1 MQLWKKL
8 AFPVLALSLWLSQPV
23 KAQSICGGPSTAL
36 VPATADMI
44 AYNQYARFPHGVLY
58 DQDRGRPW
66 QVNEVRY
73 PFPDTA
79 VLLVSIDERT
89 GTGKFLAWKGC
100 FPIPW
105 PKASEHS
112 PHPFVPAPLPEPI
125 YIGNPLT
132 GPVDVASLRG
142 TLLDPNAPD
151 AQTASNNNQD
161 GSDPNQQQDQK
172 EKSKKPEKTPPP
184 SANCSQAAIGAAS
197 SSTRKYA
204 EDSYPRILAEAD
216 KAGVTDP
223 NQRAYL
229 LATAEAESANGRST
243 TELARRG
250 GPPAG
255 SQYEG
260 RRNLGNTQPGDGVK
274 FKGRGYA
281 QITGRKNYTYWGKRL
296 GIDLVNNPELAAE
309 PDTAAKILVLGS
321 RDGTFTGK
329 KLDNYVN
336 GSKPDFY
343 NARRVIN
350 GTDKAGLIAGDA
362 RQKAK
367 ALKTCST
374 QSKGT

>member
-23 KAQSICGGPSTAL
+23 KAQSICGGPATAL
-36 VPATADMI
+36 VPAVADMI

-58 DQDRGRPW
+58 TVDRGRPW

-79 VLLVSIDERT
+79 VLLVSINERT

-100 FPIPW
+100 APIPW

-132 GPVDVASLRG
+132 GPVDVALLRG
-142 TLLDPNAPD
+142 TPLDPDAPD
-151 AQTASNNNQD
+151 ANASDSLSASNKNQD
-161 GSDPNQQQDQK
+161 GSDSNQQQDEK
-172 EKSKKPEKTPPP
+172 DKSKKTPPP
-184 SANCSQAAIGAAS
+184 SANCSQAAIGSAS
-197 SSTRKYA
+197 SASRKYA
-204 EDSYPRILAEAD
+204 KDSYPRILAEAD

-229 LATAEAESANGRST
+229 LATADFESNNGKYT
-243 TELARRG
+243 TELASGR
-250 GPPAG
+250 
-255 SQYEG
+255 QYEG
-260 RRNLGNTQPGDGVK
+260 RRDLGNTQPGDGVK
-274 FKGRGYA
+274 YKGRGYV

-329 KLDNYVN
+329 KLSYYVN
-336 GSKPDFY
+336 GSNPDFV

-350 GTDKAGLIAGDA
+350 GTDKAGYIAGDA
-362 RQKAK
+362 RQKAN

-374 QSKGT
+374 QSKGK